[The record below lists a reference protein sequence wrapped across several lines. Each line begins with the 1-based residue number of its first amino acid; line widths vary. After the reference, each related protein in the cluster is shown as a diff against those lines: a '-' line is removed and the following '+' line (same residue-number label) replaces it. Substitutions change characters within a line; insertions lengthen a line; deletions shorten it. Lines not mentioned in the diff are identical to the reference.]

1 MKVVPFNQLE
11 DFGIVYSRTHIK
23 RLMDDDKFPRPVKVG
38 ERRIAW
44 LESEILAWLEA
55 RVAERDNKAAA

>member
-1 MKVVPFNQLE
+1 MKVVPYNQLE
-11 DFGIVYSRTHIK
+11 DYGIVFSRTHIK
-23 RLMDDDKFPRPVKVG
+23 RLMDEGKFPRPVQVG

-55 RVAERDNKAAA
+55 RVAKRDLSAA

>member
-11 DFGIVYSRTHIK
+11 DFGITFSRTHIK
-23 RLMDDDKFPRPVKVG
+23 RLMDEDKFPRPVRVG

-55 RVAERDNKAAA
+55 RVAKRDFSAA